1 MAIVKKNFKDVTTSE
16 RSLYQKALSVLEKN
30 QLDYGLE
37 LLKSL
42 VQRDPGFMDARSRL
56 RNVEQIKTSSM
67 NGLAKVIAQ
76 IKSLPYLIKAQ
87 TIAGKQPLEAMKLAE
102 EALAL
107 NLHQAGVLKLL
118 AQVAKGQDATYISS
132 EAIEIMMEMD
142 PMNEGNLRTAAA
154 LYKE

>member
-56 RNVEQIKTSSM
+56 RNVDQDIQYERI
-67 NGLAKVIAQ
+67 G
-76 IKSLPYLIKAQ
+76 KSDC
-87 TIAGKQPLEAMKLAE
+87 T
-102 EALAL
+102 
-107 NLHQAGVLKLL
+107 N
-118 AQVAKGQDATYISS
+118 QVASLFDQSANYCRK
-132 EAIEIMMEMD
+132 
-142 PMNEGNLRTAAA
+142 TAS
-154 LYKE
+154 